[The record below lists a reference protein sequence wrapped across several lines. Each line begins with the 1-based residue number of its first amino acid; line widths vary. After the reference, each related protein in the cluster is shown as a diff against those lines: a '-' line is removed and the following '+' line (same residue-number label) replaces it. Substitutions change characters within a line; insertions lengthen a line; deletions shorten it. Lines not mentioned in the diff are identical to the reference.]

1 MSEGSAGTFA
11 PPSAVSTPAAA
22 CAASEGPAAALGAS
36 AVAGAPAAVRP
47 DGGSLV
53 AQALTTGYEG
63 RTIIEGM
70 DIRIPDGKV
79 SVIIGGNGCGKSTL
93 LKTLARLIR
102 PSAGQVLVD
111 GRAIRDIPT
120 KKLAQRLGLL
130 PQSSLTPDGIR
141 VVDLVARGR
150 FPYQSF
156 MRGMQPADY
165 EAVHEA
171 MALMGVTELMDRP
184 VDALS
189 GGQRQRVWIAMA
201 LAQQTDILLL
211 DEPTTYLDIAYQVE
225 ILDLLRELNQVR
237 GTTIVMVL
245 HDINLSARYADHLF
259 ALRDGALVREG
270 APREVV
276 TAELMRTV
284 FDLDCLVIDDPVSG
298 SPLVVP
304 RGRCCRSEATQGP
317 AS

>member
-1 MSEGSAGTFA
+1 MSETKPA
-11 PPSAVSTPAAA
+11 PGAAVSG
-22 CAASEGPAAALGAS
+22 EGALSG
-36 AVAGAPAAVRP
+36 R
-47 DGGSLV
+47 LV
-53 AQALTTGYEG
+53 ARDLTTGYEG

-70 DIRIPDGKV
+70 DITVPDGKV

-93 LKTLARLIR
+93 LKTLARLIH
-102 PSAGQVLVD
+102 PKGGQVLVD
-111 GRAIRDIPT
+111 GRAIHEIPT
-120 KKLAQRLGLL
+120 KKLAQELGLL

-141 VVDLVARGR
+141 VCDLVARGR

-156 MRGMQPADY
+156 MRGLQPSDY

-171 MALMGVTELMDRP
+171 MELMGVSELSDRP

-225 ILDLLRELNQVR
+225 ILDLLADLNRSR

-259 ALRDGALVREG
+259 ALRQGTLIREG
-270 APREVV
+270 APRDVV
-276 TAELMRTV
+276 TAELMREV
-284 FDLDCLVIDDPVSG
+284 FDLDCVVIDDPVAG
-298 SPLVVP
+298 TPMIVP
-304 RGRCCRSEATQGP
+304 KGRFRPELGRA
-317 AS
+317 